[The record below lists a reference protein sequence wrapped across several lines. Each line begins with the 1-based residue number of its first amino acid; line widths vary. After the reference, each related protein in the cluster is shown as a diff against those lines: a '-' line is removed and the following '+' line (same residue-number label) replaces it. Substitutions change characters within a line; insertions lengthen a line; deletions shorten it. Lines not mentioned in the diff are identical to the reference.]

1 MQLLDARRADE
12 SFGPG
17 TAHIIR
23 DAAESRPR
31 AERPRAGVD
40 SQLELDL
47 PLGDAFGAEGQADK
61 QIHQDFYQN
70 FDTTDLSETDLS

>member
-1 MQLLDARRADE
+1 MRPARRR
-12 SFGPG
+12 S
-17 TAHIIR
+17 
-23 DAAESRPR
+23 
-31 AERPRAGVD
+31 RAGVD